1 MLSAQFPF
9 PTHSHTYNTA
19 TRSLDIS
26 PAHATLTPPLC
37 WQEPMVSKI
46 SFSKEEQDVLV
57 RKIKLYFREELQQDI
72 GQFDAQFL
80 LTFFAEEIGPFF
92 YNRGLYD
99 AQALIAE
106 RMENITDALYELEK
120 PTRS

>member
-1 MLSAQFPF
+1 M
-9 PTHSHTYNTA
+9 
-19 TRSLDIS
+19 
-26 PAHATLTPPLC
+26 
-37 WQEPMVSKI
+37 SKI
-46 SFSKEEQDVLV
+46 SFSREEQDVLV
-57 RKIKLYFREELQQDI
+57 QKIKLYFREELNQDI

-106 RMENITDALYELEK
+106 RMDSITDALYELEK
-120 PTRS
+120 PTSSGR